1 MRRRPQWLVAVPVA
15 PEEVGAPGGG
25 THRTLVR
32 AAHRRD
38 RHGTAIALP
47 ARLLAPDTAAPVPQ
61 KARRG
66 ARGDTTMRAA
76 SPPDEGA
83 GELRM
88 TDLSYCEESSHWE
101 ESSHLDPSW
110 YRAAAVRGGAVHQ
123 RGGHSPTF
131 QVAEA
136 TCVGCQS

>member
-1 MRRRPQWLVAVPVA
+1 
-15 PEEVGAPGGG
+15 
-25 THRTLVR
+25 
-32 AAHRRD
+32 
-38 RHGTAIALP
+38 
-47 ARLLAPDTAAPVPQ
+47 
-61 KARRG
+61 
-66 ARGDTTMRAA
+66 MRAA

-88 TDLSYCEESSHWE
+88 TDLSYGEESSHRE
-101 ESSHLDPSW
+101 ASSPVDASSHLDPSW

>member
-1 MRRRPQWLVAVPVA
+1 
-15 PEEVGAPGGG
+15 
-25 THRTLVR
+25 
-32 AAHRRD
+32 
-38 RHGTAIALP
+38 
-47 ARLLAPDTAAPVPQ
+47 
-61 KARRG
+61 
-66 ARGDTTMRAA
+66 MRAA

-88 TDLSYCEESSHWE
+88 TDLSDCEESSHREASSYCEESSHWE